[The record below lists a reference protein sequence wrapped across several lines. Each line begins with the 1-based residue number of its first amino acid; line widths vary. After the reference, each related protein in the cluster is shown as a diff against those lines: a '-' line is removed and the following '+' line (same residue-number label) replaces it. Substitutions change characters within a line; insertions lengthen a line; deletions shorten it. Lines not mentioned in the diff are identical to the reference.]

1 MRLEPPHSLLNP
13 RQINTCMHS
22 ILIAAE
28 TLEELH
34 AITLW
39 FCALQL
45 ADINHLRTEQHNKA
59 AEQTMCCPV
68 GIVTLCQQKNSANV
82 VFYRLVRH
90 MLSYENS
97 MAALCSAP
105 WLINETNRTKQKQW
119 DAIFS
124 ALNTLKHMARFSF
137 SSELLD
143 LSLIHI

>member
-1 MRLEPPHSLLNP
+1 
-13 RQINTCMHS
+13 MHS
-22 ILIAAE
+22 ALIAAE

-59 AEQTMCCPV
+59 AEQTMRCPT

-82 VFYRLVRH
+82 VFYPLVRH

-97 MAALCSAP
+97 MVALCSAP
-105 WLINETNRTKQKQW
+105 WLINETNRTKRKRW
-119 DAIFS
+119 DEIFN
-124 ALNTLKHMARFSF
+124 ALNTLKHVARFSF

-143 LSLIHI
+143 IEPEVG